1 MEKAPFRD
9 EKGLGDMV
17 SQGSHLIFAQRQ
29 DLAPV
34 VPIQGS
40 RLLWLRRAFPS
51 TTLDKTAI
59 QLERR
64 IKELTDNCQ

>member
-1 MEKAPFRD
+1 MKKAPFHD
-9 EKGLGDMV
+9 EKGRDDRV
-17 SQGSHLIFAQRQ
+17 SQGSHLIFALRQ

-34 VPIQGS
+34 VPFSGD

-59 QLERR
+59 QLGRSIME
-64 IKELTDNCQ
+64 